1 MAKEL
6 IISVTL
12 NETRVAL
19 IENGEILDFL
29 IDRQKGGGGQQTAA
43 TVVGNIYLGRVIR
56 VLPGMQSA
64 FVDIGQERAAFLYVD
79 DAYIPT
85 LEEQRQMAQKVTEKN
100 HNGGEDEQEMGP
112 PTTPSSAQMIPDE
125 LSSFSEAVNLKFR
138 PEVKI
143 QDILKEGDVIMV
155 QVAKEPISTKGPRVT
170 RHITLAGR
178 HIVFMPFIEH
188 TGVSR
193 RIEDEKERERLK
205 EVLDSIRPEG
215 KGIIARTVAEG
226 QSYKVL
232 KNDYN
237 MLVKL
242 WKEIQK
248 KGEKPTQPQALYTDL
263 TFVQR
268 ALRDITD
275 EDVDQI
281 VIDHRPTLRAIDKFV
296 QRYLPSMKS
305 KLKLYTQEAPIFE
318 HYGIAIEVERGLSNK
333 VYLKSGGSI
342 NIDQTEALVS
352 IDVNTGKFV
361 GKKTL
366 EETILKTNLEAVKE
380 ITYQL
385 RLRNCGGIIIVDF
398 IDMEKQVHRE
408 AVYQAFLEG
417 LKKDRSKT
425 NVLPISELGL
435 VEMTRKRTRDTLTRV
450 MCEPCPYC
458 EGTGRIK
465 TVTTVCYE
473 VIREMA
479 KTLKKTKGSKISLFA
494 HPEVCAQLT
503 SEEFNIID
511 YAEEVFQ
518 KQLTVRA
525 DNSYHIE
532 HYEFYSNDYV

>member
-6 IISVTL
+6 IVNVTL

-29 IDRQKGGGGQQTAA
+29 IDRQKGGAA
-43 TVVGNIYLGRVIR
+43 HTPSVVVGNIYHGRVIR

-64 FVDIGQERAAFLYVD
+64 FVDIGQERAGFLYVD

-85 LEEQRQMAQKVTEKN
+85 LEEQRVMAQKVKES
-100 HNGGEDEQEMGP
+100 GIADED
-112 PTTPSSAQMIPDE
+112 PSLAQVIPDE
-125 LSSFSEAVNLKFR
+125 LSSFSEAVDLRFR

-143 QDILKEGDVIMV
+143 QDILKEGDQIMV
-155 QVAKEPISTKGPRVT
+155 QVAKEPISTKGPRIT

-226 QSYKVL
+226 QSYKIL
-232 KNDYN
+232 KADYN

-248 KGEKPTQPQALYTDL
+248 KAEKPQPPQELHSDL

-281 VIDHRPTLRAIDKFV
+281 VIDHRPTLRVVDKFI
-296 QRYLPSMKS
+296 QRYLPTMKG
-305 KLKLYTQEAPIFE
+305 KLKHYTQESPIFE
-318 HYGIAIEVERGLSNK
+318 HYGIALEIERALGNK
-333 VYLKSGGSI
+333 VFLKSGGSI
-342 NIDQTEALVS
+342 HIDQTEALVS

-398 IDMEKQVHRE
+398 IDMEKQEHRE
-408 AVYQAFLEG
+408 AVYQAFLES

-450 MCEPCPYC
+450 MCEPCSYC
-458 EGTGRIK
+458 DGTGRIK

-473 VIREMA
+473 IIREMS
-479 KTLKKTKGSKISLFA
+479 KTLKKTKSAKVSLFA

-503 SEEFNIID
+503 SEDFNIID
-511 YAEEVFQ
+511 YAEETFQ
-518 KQLTVRA
+518 KLLTVRA
-525 DNSYHIE
+525 DNNYHIE
-532 HYEFYSNDYV
+532 HYEFYSSEFA